1 MCWESLAASFLR
13 RTAASSKRGHSESC
27 SDSLVASF
35 PVQDGTIEYQIKLT
49 GELST
54 NPLSPDEDPS
64 SPTYGTLVAKD
75 VNAQAH
81 QHLVRTVS
89 TCPA

>member
-1 MCWESLAASFLR
+1 M
-13 RTAASSKRGHSESC
+13 
-27 SDSLVASF
+27 
-35 PVQDGTIEYQIKLT
+35 QDGTIEYQIKLT

-54 NPLSPDEDPS
+54 NPLSPDEDPH

-81 QHLVRTVS
+81 QHLVRPS
-89 TCPA
+89 PPH

>member
-1 MCWESLAASFLR
+1 MSHWCIIPA
-13 RTAASSKRGHSESC
+13 
-27 SDSLVASF
+27 
-35 PVQDGTIEYQIKLT
+35 QDGTIEYQIKLT

-81 QHLVRTVS
+81 QHLVRPVS
-89 TCPA
+89 NTCPV